1 MGILI
6 VILFVL
12 QLLSF
17 CFIVILNLK
26 LSKFKTLE
34 LKQERLMREMD
45 DAVGAYLLEM
55 HEENNRLIDE
65 LTKQKK
71 PEKATKSLYDDE
83 PFVSKD
89 DLAVN
94 NSPLFKDK
102 IVQEDLTNVEIEMRT
117 LIPKNVVAKAY
128 AKQKD
133 STIQPSPIAPKKV
146 VEQAVSLEL
155 EKPLT
160 YEEQVVKLS
169 REGQSAEQIA
179 KTLQKGKTEIEL
191 LLKLFM

>member
-1 MGILI
+1 MEIL
-6 VILFVL
+6 VVTLFVL

-17 CFIVILNLK
+17 CFIVILNMK

-45 DAVGAYLLEM
+45 DAVGGYLLEM

-65 LTKQKK
+65 LTKQEKS
-71 PEKATKSLYDDE
+71 EKAMKNFYEDE

-89 DLAVN
+89 DLSVN
-94 NSPLFKDK
+94 DSPLFKDK
-102 IVQEDLTNVEIEMRT
+102 VQEDLTNVDIEMRT
-117 LIPKNVVAKAY
+117 LIPKNVAAKAY
-128 AKQKD
+128 TKQKN
-133 STIQPSPIAPKKV
+133 STIQSSPIAPEK
-146 VEQAVSLEL
+146 EIQQAASLEL

>member
-1 MGILI
+1 MEIL
-6 VILFVL
+6 VVTLFVL

-17 CFIVILNLK
+17 CFIVILNMK

-45 DAVGAYLLEM
+45 DAVGGYLLEM

-65 LTKQKK
+65 LTKQEKS
-71 PEKATKSLYDDE
+71 EKAMKNFYEDE

-89 DLAVN
+89 DLSVN
-94 NSPLFKDK
+94 DSPLFKDK
-102 IVQEDLTNVEIEMRT
+102 VQEDLTNVDIEMRT
-117 LIPKNVVAKAY
+117 LIPKNVAAKAY
-128 AKQKD
+128 TKQKN
-133 STIQPSPIAPKKV
+133 STIQSSPIAPVKEV
-146 VEQAVSLEL
+146 QQVVSLEL